1 MIKTLN
7 KLGIEGNY
15 LNLRKGIYEK
25 STITSYLMVKEWK
38 FAQNYQNK
46 KRTYALTISIQH
58 VLEVLASAIRQEKE
72 VKAIWIE
79 KLEVKLS
86 L

>member
-1 MIKTLN
+1 MA
-7 KLGIEGNY
+7 
-15 LNLRKGIYEK
+15 
-25 STITSYLMVKEWK
+25 KEWK
-38 FAQNYQNK
+38 FPQKYQNR

-58 VLEVLASAIRQEKE
+58 VLEVLVSAIRQEKE